1 MAAAATVTHP
11 AKPMTEA
18 EKKAHIAAARR
29 KQNEEARNAIF
40 ARAKPIFQQIGGNRL
55 FAGPITP
62 TNPVVVTNNP
72 LQVGFLRRFV
82 VQVVATITNTGSGV
96 LTLTPNGAAN
106 LLSNITFNDFT
117 GNPRHNCSGRSLT
130 YVEACKYRRL
140 PGAALTSDS
149 VSGYGSV
156 IPSQAAPATI
166 ANAGTGTVAFCYEI
180 PVMVDTG
187 RNMAGGLWLGVN
199 NQSTLLNLTLNPQA
213 VVATGTDPLNAIYT
227 GTSGTLTN
235 VTVGIY
241 QDYWTNVPK
250 HRNAKGEITEFLPQ
264 EDLATAYMITE
275 TNSGIAFTA
284 GNQAFWNYPTF
295 SEILGTYF
303 AYDNGGTTL
312 NNGSDLSQISL
323 SVSNY
328 QLIKQYSPLV
338 IDRFTR
344 DIVGSSFP
352 KGQYA
357 LMSRQHTLDVTQYP
371 SLQLGI
377 TPLTAA
383 AGTYAL
389 VTTEILRK
397 VQFLATAS
405 GVGGT

>member
-1 MAAAATVTHP
+1 MATDQAV
-11 AKPMTEA
+11 KRPMTPEERRA
-18 EKKAHIAAARR
+18 RANAASEH
-29 KQNEEARNAIF
+29 QNMMARNAIF
-40 ARAKPIFQQIGGNRL
+40 AKAKPIFQQVGGPRTV
-55 FAGPITP
+55 A
-62 TNPVVVTNNP
+62 NPATGNNVITNNP

-82 VQVVATITNTGSGV
+82 VTVTGTITNTGAGT

-106 LLSNITFNDFT
+106 LLSNVTFNDFT
-117 GNPRHNCSGRSLT
+117 GNPRHNASGRAFT
-130 YVEACKYRRL
+130 YVEAAKYRRL

-149 VSGYGSV
+149 VTGFGSV
-156 IPSQAAPATI
+156 IASQAAPATI
-166 ANAGTGTVAFCYEI
+166 ANAGNGTVTFVYEI

-199 NQSTLLNLTLNPQA
+199 NQSTLLNVTVNPTA
-213 VVATGTDPLNAIYT
+213 VVTTGTDPLNAIYT

-235 VTVGIY
+235 VTVAIY

-250 HRNAKGEITEFLPQ
+250 WRNPKNGEIEEFLPMK
-264 EDLATAYMITE
+264 DLSTAYMITE
-275 TNSGIAFTA
+275 TASGITFAA
-284 GNQAFWNYPTF
+284 GQQSFWNYPTF

-312 NNGSDLSQISL
+312 NAGTDLTQISL

-328 QLIKQYSPLV
+328 QLIKQYSPNV

-344 DIVGSSFP
+344 DIIGSSFP

-357 LMSRQHTLDVTQYP
+357 LITRQHTLDVTQYP

-377 TPLTAA
+377 TPNSAPA
-383 AGTYAL
+383 STYAL
-389 VTTEILRK
+389 VTTELLRR
-397 VQFLATAS
+397 VQFLAAAS
-405 GVGGT
+405 GVGGS